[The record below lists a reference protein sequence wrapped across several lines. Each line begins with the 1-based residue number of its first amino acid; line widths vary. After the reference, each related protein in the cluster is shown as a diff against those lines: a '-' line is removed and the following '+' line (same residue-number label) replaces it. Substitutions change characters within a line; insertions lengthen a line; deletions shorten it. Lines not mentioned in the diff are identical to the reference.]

1 MDYSDVKKLL
11 PHRDPFLFIDKVISV
26 SKDGITAER
35 YVSPEEPFFKG
46 TFQTFLL
53 CLES

>member
-35 YVSPEEPFFKG
+35 YVSPE
-46 TFQTFLL
+46 
-53 CLES
+53 